1 MSLELMEN
9 ESFGIKQKDK
19 QMSDE
24 ISKRRWGR
32 IKDKGEGGSGR
43 GEARGLGGT
52 RKGRRSKGTGAGSGE
67 EKKAT

>member
-32 IKDKGEGGSGR
+32 IKSR
-43 GEARGLGGT
+43 THMNLG
-52 RKGRRSKGTGAGSGE
+52 KQKE
-67 EKKAT
+67 LLFFKAKRMRVKT

>member
-24 ISKRRWGR
+24 MSKRRWGR
-32 IKDKGEGGSGR
+32 IKSRTHMNQLTLESR
-43 GEARGLGGT
+43 RSYSFSGLG
-52 RKGRRSKGTGAGSGE
+52 E
-67 EKKAT
+67 